1 MTNESTD
8 PHKDEALGAILGML
22 ETYGTK
28 SDEGT
33 SVFDSHVS
41 DSMQDWKF
49 FTYITEYRQYGVLP
63 GDVAVVRHVG
73 WKGEPTGMA
82 MLQRDA
88 SKRYSRTRLEAKI
101 KTLQMLLER
110 KEAITRQ
117 YDALKTEV
125 EAEIGEEVS
134 ARWEQAAASAE
145 ASL

>member
-8 PHKDEALGAILGML
+8 PHKDEALGAVLGMI

-33 SVFDSHVS
+33 SVFDAHVS

-49 FTYITEYRQYGVLP
+49 YTYVTEYRLYGVLP
-63 GDVAVVRHVG
+63 DDVSVVQHVG
-73 WKGEPTGMA
+73 YRGIPTGLV
-82 MLQRDA
+82 MLQRDG
-88 SKRYSRTRLEAKI
+88 SKRYCATRLEAKI
-101 KTLQMLLER
+101 RTLQMLLER

-117 YDALKTEV
+117 YDALK
-125 EAEIGEEVS
+125 AEIDTEIAE
-134 ARWEQAAASAE
+134 E